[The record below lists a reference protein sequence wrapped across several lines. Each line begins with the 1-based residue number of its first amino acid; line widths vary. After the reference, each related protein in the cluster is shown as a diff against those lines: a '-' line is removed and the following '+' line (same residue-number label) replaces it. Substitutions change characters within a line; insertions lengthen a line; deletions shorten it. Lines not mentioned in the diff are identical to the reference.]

1 MGTLKEDEIGIW
13 KKWKH
18 SGDTQFANQLL
29 KSMDPFLQSYV
40 NKYSGAPLPRPAIES
55 QARLLALKAFSTY
68 KPNMGAQLNTH
79 VGHELKHLH
88 RYVLEYQNIGKIP
101 ENRGIAIS
109 KFKNIKSHL
118 NEKLN
123 RDPTVLELADELQW
137 SPAEVGRMQS
147 ELRADLTINQGK
159 EEAFFDSQYNLTD
172 TSRDMVEFVYWSSS
186 PEEQKVMGY
195 WFGLGG
201 NPKLSME
208 DMAKKLHKT
217 PEEIKEISKRIAQKV
232 KESM

>member
-1 MGTLKEDEIGIW
+1 
-13 KKWKH
+13 
-18 SGDTQFANQLL
+18 
-29 KSMDPFLQSYV
+29 
-40 NKYSGAPLPRPAIES
+40 
-55 QARLLALKAFSTY
+55 
-68 KPNMGAQLNTH
+68 
-79 VGHELKHLH
+79 
-88 RYVLEYQNIGKIP
+88 
-101 ENRGIAIS
+101 
-109 KFKNIKSHL
+109 
-118 NEKLN
+118 LN

-186 PEEQKVMGY
+186 PEEQKVMEY